1 MVRHVILGAPGP
13 NPTVAIDAR
22 ASQMPKPPQSPDP
35 DHSASAEL
43 AEFVQLLTGHQALL
57 RGYIRALIP
66 SASDVGDV
74 LQNTN
79 LALWQRRKE
88 FVPGSNFKAWAFTLA
103 RYRALEHR
111 RALRRDRRLVFD
123 DELLDLLAKTAES
136 GLDAERLNRRRHAL
150 NHCLKQLKDRDRA
163 LLASRYAGGCTLEE
177 YALADGRSPGS
188 LRVILNRLRTLLR
201 PFSSGVRCV
210 LQAPADV
217 TLGSEDLLRVGTGQA
232 WFHVPQ
238 PAAGFRV
245 ETAGILVTDLG
256 TEFGVVSRADGRD
269 EVHVFR
275 GKVAIEARTGKR
287 ANEMLAGGAAR
298 VVSDSGSFAE
308 IEPRPGRFLATLP
321 TKLPLHLHWAFDESD
336 AGRRRVASNHARPI
350 ASECVPLGSDRM
362 SACFSVVP
370 GKFGNALS
378 SLGRDGCVETDW
390 PGIEAGKPFTLAYW
404 IKMPPGQSSVE
415 SVVAWGAPGP
425 GAEPPVSPFLSS
437 VLDTGDGCVPQAV
450 LGGQGFQGNTRLDDG
465 QWHHLAMVAT
475 GRSDGTGTPD
485 FSCYVDGQP
494 EPMSRL
500 HAAPRHPAPPRDAD
514 GRSGTGAP
522 PFSPLTLLNH
532 ATSQE
537 VLHQDVNLALVR
549 EQGTTT
555 AYLNGVPIGS
565 TGRSSPSLGALTTL
579 TIGANRHTSGR
590 LEGFFTGSVDRVR
603 LSTFRGSLASTG
615 LLGAGSPQREVLADY
630 TFDDHR
636 TPPGFVEV
644 GDPGY
649 AGGRLVLDG
658 DDAIELVPTPLTAT
672 DNFVIEARVRMT
684 GLPANER
691 KFAFP
696 LSNSNG
702 ANEGWGLLYQQ
713 TWGGIVMSVCAV
725 GSGSA
730 SNGHPVAL
738 AVDELHIFEAALT
751 RDQIPNLIRH
761 NAMSPPA
768 R

>member
-1 MVRHVILGAPGP
+1 MNPLPSTELERLVNALIDGVITAE
-13 NPTVAIDAR
+13 
-22 ASQMPKPPQSPDP
+22 
-35 DHSASAEL
+35 DHRLL
-43 AEFVQLLTGHQALL
+43 AEALRSCEENRRAYVELIELHSLLELDAEETSVAMPG
-57 RGYIRALIP
+57 ALIP
-66 SASDVGDV
+66 VEMLIRKQQRQGAR
-74 LQNTN
+74 
-79 LALWQRRKE
+79 LAL
-88 FVPGSNFKAWAFTLA
+88 L
-103 RYRALEHR
+103 
-111 RALRRDRRLVFD
+111 
-123 DELLDLLAKTAES
+123 TAV
-136 GLDAERLNRRRHAL
+136 A
-150 NHCLKQLKDRDRA
+150 A
-163 LLASRYAGGCTLEE
+163 LLIVGLVLHQFLVPEPEPILTYRTSPDSRLHVEHPAEAGAQPGPA
-177 YALADGRSPGS
+177 ALAVGS
-188 LRVILNRLRTLLR
+188 RLILHEGAVELD
-201 PFSSGVRCV
+201 FSSGVRCV

-238 PAAGFRV
+238 PAAGFQV

-269 EVHVFR
+269 EVHVFL
-275 GKVAIEARTGKR
+275 GKVAIEARTGKL
-287 ANEMLAGGAAR
+287 AHEMLAGGAAR
-298 VVSDSGSFAE
+298 VVSDSGCFAA

-336 AGRRRVASNHARPI
+336 AGRQRVASNQAPGRI
-350 ASECVPLGSDRM
+350 ESECVPLGSDRM

-390 PGIEAGKPFTLAYW
+390 PGIVAGRPFTLAYW

-437 VLDTGDGCVPQAV
+437 VLDTGDGCVLQVV

-494 EPMSRL
+494 EPMSRQ
-500 HAAPRHPAPPRDAD
+500 HGAPRHPAPPRDAD
-514 GRSGTGAP
+514 GRSGTDLP
-522 PFSPLTLLNH
+522 PFFPLTLLNH

-565 TGRSSPSLGALTTL
+565 TGGSPPSLGALTTL

-603 LSTFRGSLASTG
+603 LSTFRGSLASAG
-615 LLGAGSPQREVLADY
+615 LLGAGNPQLEVLADY

-636 TPPGFVEV
+636 TPPGFIEV

-684 GLPANER
+684 GLPENEW

-738 AVDELHIFEAALT
+738 AIDELHIFEAALT